1 MMYDIDCEEMLDRIL
16 EWAETKDKFDAST
29 FEGIKDHYEKYDE
42 FTSRQIDA
50 IENVYS
56 KWKIDKWYYD
66 KQNITK
72 KKVSRS
78 VKCYTIAHL
87 KRPL

>member
-78 VKCYTIAHL
+78 VKDKKCFS
-87 KRPL
+87 